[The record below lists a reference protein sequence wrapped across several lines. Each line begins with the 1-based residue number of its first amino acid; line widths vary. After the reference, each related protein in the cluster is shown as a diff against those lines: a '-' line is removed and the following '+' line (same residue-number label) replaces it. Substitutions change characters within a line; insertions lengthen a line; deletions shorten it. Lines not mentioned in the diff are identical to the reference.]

1 MGDDRHDDAGALR
14 KGICRCLTV
23 ERRKHLIEGARLWPR
38 VYGKSGTI
46 MSDLNPQQ
54 FLWMREDGVKAIFN
68 ALPEGTTRF
77 VGGCIRNALMERKV
91 SDVDIA
97 TQLPPTDVI
106 KALDAAKIRYVPTGI
121 DHGTVTAVIEGK
133 PYEITSL
140 RRDVETD
147 GRRAVVSFTT
157 DWAEDAQ
164 RRDLTFNAL
173 YADFDGQIY
182 DPTGQGLED
191 LKARRFRFVGD
202 ADTRVRE
209 DYLRI
214 LRFFRFLAW
223 YGRDSEGNISKPDA
237 ASLKAC
243 RENARGLKKLS
254 AERVWI
260 ELKKLLLAPDP
271 SRVLRIMLTNDIL
284 ETLLPEASN
293 VEGLE
298 LLLALERR
306 EDIKPDP
313 LLRLMVL
320 STREPL
326 PMALLT
332 KRLKMSNAEKARL
345 ISWAT
350 DATPLDPNA
359 DDRAKRIAIYKAG
372 KQVIM
377 DRARLRAAG
386 AEDPI
391 TSSRWMSLVDL
402 AMGWTPPVFPLTG
415 KDLIKAGQQPGEAMG
430 KKLEALKAL
439 WIRSGFTVEKDKLLM
454 ALKLLG

>member
-1 MGDDRHDDAGALR
+1 MN
-14 KGICRCLTV
+14 I
-23 ERRKHLIEGARLWPR
+23 
-38 VYGKSGTI
+38 
-46 MSDLNPQQ
+46 LNPQD
-54 FLWMREDGVKAIFN
+54 LPWMRNDDVKSIFAAFPDGSI
-68 ALPEGTTRF
+68 RF
-77 VGGCIRNALMERKV
+77 VGGCVRNALMGHEV
-91 SDVDIA
+91 SDVDLA
-97 TQLPPTDVI
+97 SQLPPKDVVA
-106 KALDAAKIRYVPTGI
+106 ALDAAKIRYVPTGI
-121 DHGTVTAVIEGK
+121 DHGTVTAVVDGK
-133 PYEITSL
+133 PFEITSL
-140 RRDVETD
+140 RKDVETD

-173 YADFDGQIY
+173 YADLDGQVY
-182 DPTGQGLED
+182 DPNGQGVED
-191 LKARRFRFVGD
+191 LNARRFRFVGD

-223 YGRDSEGNISKPDA
+223 YGRDSDGKISKPDS

-243 RENARGLKKLS
+243 RENAKGLKKLS

-271 SRVLRIMLTNDIL
+271 SRALRIMLTNDVL

-298 LLLALERR
+298 LLIAIERR
-306 EDIKPDP
+306 EAIKPDP
-313 LLRLMVL
+313 LLRLMAL

-391 TSSRWMSLVDL
+391 TSSRWMSLTDL
-402 AMGWTPPVFPLTG
+402 AMGWTPPDFPLTG
-415 KDLIKAGQQPGEAMG
+415 KDLIKAGVEPGEAMG

-454 ALKLLG
+454 ALNLLG

>member
-1 MGDDRHDDAGALR
+1 MN
-14 KGICRCLTV
+14 T
-23 ERRKHLIEGARLWPR
+23 
-38 VYGKSGTI
+38 
-46 MSDLNPQQ
+46 LNPQD
-54 FLWMREDGVKAIFN
+54 FAWMRNEDVKSIF
-68 ALPEGTTRF
+68 AAFPDGSIRF
-77 VGGCIRNALMERKV
+77 VGGCVRNALMGHEV
-91 SDVDIA
+91 SDVDLA
-97 TQLPPTDVI
+97 SQLPPKDVVA
-106 KALDAAKIRYVPTGI
+106 ALDAAKIRYVPTGI
-121 DHGTVTAVIEGK
+121 DHGTVTAVVDGK

-140 RRDVETD
+140 RKDVETD

-173 YADFDGQIY
+173 YADLDGRIY
-182 DPTGQGLED
+182 DPTGQGVED
-191 LKARRFRFVGD
+191 LNARRFRFVGD

-223 YGRDSEGNISKPDA
+223 YGRDSDGKISKPDA

-243 RENARGLKKLS
+243 RENAKGLKKLS

-271 SRVLRIMLTNDIL
+271 SRALRIMLTNDVL

-298 LLLALERR
+298 LLIAIERR
-306 EDIKPDP
+306 EAIKPDP
-313 LLRLMVL
+313 LLRLMAL

-350 DATPLDPNA
+350 DATSLDPNA

-391 TSSRWMSLVDL
+391 TSSRWMSLTDL
-402 AMGWTPPVFPLTG
+402 AMGWTPPDFPLTG
-415 KDLIKAGQQPGEAMG
+415 KDLIKAGVEPGETMG

>member
-1 MGDDRHDDAGALR
+1 MD
-14 KGICRCLTV
+14 T
-23 ERRKHLIEGARLWPR
+23 
-38 VYGKSGTI
+38 
-46 MSDLNPQQ
+46 LNPKQ
-54 FLWMREDGVKAIFN
+54 FPWMRDNGVATIF
-68 ALPEGTTRF
+68 ATLPAGSVRF
-77 VGGCIRNALMERKV
+77 VGGCIRNALMGRDV
-91 SDVDIA
+91 SDIDLA
-97 TQLPPTDVI
+97 SQLPPKDVVA
-106 KALDAAKIRYVPTGI
+106 ALDAAKIRYVPTGI

-133 PYEITSL
+133 PFEITSL

-147 GRRAVVSFTT
+147 GRRAVVNFTT

-173 YADFDGQIY
+173 YADKDGVIY

-202 ADTRVRE
+202 ADARVKE

-223 YGRDSEGNISKPDA
+223 YGRGADGTLSKPDT

-243 RENARGLKKLS
+243 RENAKGLKKLS

-260 ELKKLLLAPDP
+260 EIKKLLLAPDP
-271 SRVLRIMLTNDIL
+271 ARALRIMLTNDIL
-284 ETLLPEASN
+284 ETVLPEASN

-298 LLLALERR
+298 LLIVLEQR
-306 EDIKPDP
+306 EAIKPDP
-313 LLRLMVL
+313 LLRLMAL

-332 KRLKMSNAEKARL
+332 KRLKMSNVEKARL
-345 ISWAT
+345 IHWAS

-359 DDRAKRIAIYKAG
+359 DDRTKRIAIYKAG
-372 KQVIM
+372 KQVVI

-391 TSSRWMSLVDL
+391 TSARWMSLVDL
-402 AMGWTPPVFPLTG
+402 AMGWTPPAFPLTG
-415 KDLIKAGQQPGEAMG
+415 KDLIKAGEKPGEAMG

-439 WIRSGFTVEKDKLLM
+439 WVRSGFTAEKDKLLM
-454 ALKLLG
+454 ALRLLG

>member
-1 MGDDRHDDAGALR
+1 
-14 KGICRCLTV
+14 
-23 ERRKHLIEGARLWPR
+23 
-38 VYGKSGTI
+38 

-54 FLWMREDGVKAIFN
+54 FPWMREDGVRAIFG
-68 ALPEGTTRF
+68 ALPNGSVRF
-77 VGGCIRNALMERKV
+77 VGGCIRNALMGREV
-91 SDVDIA
+91 SDVDLA
-97 TQLPPTDVI
+97 TQLPPTEVVA
-106 KALDAAKIRYVPTGI
+106 ALEAAKIRYVPTGI

-147 GRRAVVSFTT
+147 GRRAVVNFTT

-173 YADFDGQIY
+173 YADYDGQIF

-202 ADTRVRE
+202 ADARVKE

-223 YGRDSEGNISKPDA
+223 YGRDTDGNISKPDA

-243 RENARGLKKLS
+243 RENAKGLKKLS

-260 ELKKLLLAPDP
+260 EVKKLLLAPDP
-271 SRVLRIMLTNDIL
+271 ARTLRIMLTNDIL

-293 VEGLE
+293 VEGLD
-298 LLLALERR
+298 LLAALERR
-306 EDIKPDP
+306 EAIKPDP

-345 ISWAT
+345 ISWAA
-350 DATPLDPNA
+350 DATALDPNA
-359 DDRAKRIAIYKAG
+359 DDRTKRIAIYKAG

-402 AMGWTPPVFPLTG
+402 AMGWTPPEFPLTG
-415 KDLIKAGQQPGEAMG
+415 KDLIKAGEKPGDVMG
-430 KKLEALKAL
+430 KKLDALKAL
-439 WIRSGFTVEKDKLLM
+439 WVRSGFTVDKDKLLM

>member
-1 MGDDRHDDAGALR
+1 
-14 KGICRCLTV
+14 
-23 ERRKHLIEGARLWPR
+23 
-38 VYGKSGTI
+38 
-46 MSDLNPQQ
+46 MSDLTPQRLPEKK
-54 FLWMREDGVKAIFN
+54 FPWMREDAVAAIFD
-68 ALPEGTTRF
+68 ALPKGSVRF
-77 VGGCIRNALMERKV
+77 VGGCIRNALMGRDV
-91 SDVDIA
+91 SDVDLA
-97 TQLPPTDVI
+97 TQLPPQDVVA
-106 KALDAAKIRYVPTGI
+106 ALDAAKIRYVPTGI
-121 DHGTVTAVIEGK
+121 DHGTVTAVVDGK

-140 RRDVETD
+140 RKDVETD

-173 YADFDGQIY
+173 YADYDGQIY

-202 ADTRVRE
+202 ADARVKE

-223 YGRDSEGNISKPDA
+223 YGRDADGNISKPDA
-237 ASLKAC
+237 SALKAC
-243 RENARGLKKLS
+243 RENAKDLKKLS

-260 ELKKLLLAPDP
+260 EVKKLLLAPDP
-271 SRVLRIMLTNDIL
+271 VRALRIMLTNDIL
-284 ETLLPEASN
+284 ETLLPEATN

-298 LLLALERR
+298 LLVALERR
-306 EDIKPDP
+306 EAIQPDP
-313 LLRLMVL
+313 MLRLMVL

-332 KRLKMSNAEKARL
+332 KRLKMSNAEKSRL
-345 ISWAT
+345 IKWAT
-350 DATPLDPNA
+350 DSTSLDPNA
-359 DDRAKRIAIYKAG
+359 DDRAKRIGIYTGG
-372 KQVIM
+372 KQVVM

-402 AMGWTPPVFPLTG
+402 AMGWTQPEFPLTG
-415 KDLIKAGQQPGEAMG
+415 KDLIIAGVAPGEAMG

-439 WIRSGFTVEKDKLLM
+439 WVRSGFTVEKDKLLM

>member
-1 MGDDRHDDAGALR
+1 
-14 KGICRCLTV
+14 
-23 ERRKHLIEGARLWPR
+23 
-38 VYGKSGTI
+38 
-46 MSDLNPQQ
+46 
-54 FLWMREDGVKAIFN
+54 MREVGVRAIFS
-68 ALPEGTTRF
+68 ALPEGSVRF
-77 VGGCIRNALMERKV
+77 VGGCVRNALMGRQV
-91 SDVDIA
+91 SDIDLA
-97 TQLPPTDVI
+97 TQLAPNDVI
-106 KALDAAKIRYVPTGI
+106 KALDSAKIRYVPTGI
-121 DHGTVTAVIEGK
+121 DHGTVTAVIDGK

-140 RRDVETD
+140 RKDVETD
-147 GRRAVVSFTT
+147 GRRAVVSFTQ

-173 YADFDGQIY
+173 YADYDGQIF
-182 DPTGQGLED
+182 DPAGQGLED
-191 LKARRFRFVGD
+191 LDARRFRFVGD
-202 ADTRVRE
+202 ADTRVKE

-223 YGRDSEGNISKPDA
+223 YGRGVEGQISKPDA

-243 RENARGLKKLS
+243 RENAGGLKKLS
-254 AERVWI
+254 AERIWTEV
-260 ELKKLLLAPDP
+260 KKLLLAPDP
-271 SRVLRIMLTNDIL
+271 ARVLRIMLTNDIL

-298 LLLALERR
+298 CLIALERR
-306 EDIKPDP
+306 EAIKPDP
-313 LLRLMVL
+313 LLRLMAL

-332 KRLKMSNAEKARL
+332 KRLKMSKAEKTRL

-350 DATPLDPNA
+350 DATALDPNA

-377 DRARLRAAG
+377 DRAHLRAAG

-402 AMGWTPPVFPLTG
+402 AMGWTPPKFPLTG
-415 KDLIKAGQQPGEAMG
+415 KDLIKAGEPPGEAMG

-439 WIRSGFTVEKDKLLM
+439 WVRSGFTVEKDKLLM